1 MVVVSLSMS
10 DIFEIFGLS
19 PCYNID
25 LQDLEDRFRRGQ
37 GLVHP
42 DRFVA
47 KSMQERTAAA
57 RQAVKLN
64 ESYQILKDPLK
75 RAAAFLAVK
84 GIKVPGDNGAT
95 VNHPALLGQVMQWRE
110 GLESCKSESELA
122 VFESELSGKL
132 ESIKSAFD
140 TNEETLDYL
149 YLELVYISKILEEI
163 RFHPLRK
170 PNVCSAR

>member
-1 MVVVSLSMS
+1 MGVVNLFMS

-37 GLVHP
+37 SLVHP

-47 KSMQERTAAA
+47 KSAQERTAAA
-57 RQAVKLN
+57 KHAIKLN

-75 RAAAFLAVK
+75 RAAAFLTVK
-84 GIKVPGDNGAT
+84 GIKIPGENGAT

-110 GLESCKSESELA
+110 ELESCESESELA
-122 VFESELSGKL
+122 VFESDLSKKL
-132 ESIKSAFD
+132 EVIKSVFD
-140 TNEETLDYL
+140 VKEDALDYL

-170 PNVCSAR
+170 SNVCSAR